1 MLKLKTNRPRFRMW
15 FAGFLERTAFLLLRQ
30 KLSLFA
36 IVFSVSLLLNSV
48 NAGEV
53 LWAINC
59 GGEEHTDVHGIHY
72 EADSADIGVE
82 SDHGKSLMIQR
93 VVPQDQILYQT
104 ERYHKSTFGYDIP
117 VHRDGEYV
125 VVIKFSEV
133 WFTAPNQ
140 KVFDVVLNGEHTIVS
155 ELDIFAKV
163 GRGVAHDEI
172 VPFTIRNGK
181 LRVNEETSQIDG
193 THISIEFIKGDLDNP
208 KVNAIYVMKG
218 TVDDVP
224 KLPAI
229 PGSEATEEEEDEDE
243 EIPNA
248 KPSKSRKPSGP
259 KIKDPYAA
267 DDTPAM
273 LFPVF
278 VAIGA
283 FIPLLYCLCK
293 L

>member
-1 MLKLKTNRPRFRMW
+1 MS
-15 FAGFLERTAFLLLRQ
+15 FAGVLRRTF
-30 KLSLFA
+30 SLFCRQRLVVLA
-36 IVFSVSLLLNSV
+36 FVLSISLLLNSV

-59 GGEEHTDVHGIHY
+59 GGDEHTDVHGIHY
-72 EADSADIGVE
+72 EADSSDVGVE

-117 VHRDGEYV
+117 VHQDGEYV

-181 LRVNEETSQIDG
+181 LKVNGETSQIDG
-193 THISIEFIKGDLDNP
+193 NEVAIEFIKGDLDNP
-208 KVNAIYVMKG
+208 FQLRYIQYFPC
-218 TVDDVP
+218 VDEVP
-224 KLPAI
+224 KLPAM
-229 PGSEATEEEEDEDE
+229 PGTEASEEEEDEDE
-243 EIPNA
+243 DVPST

-273 LFPVF
+273 LLPVF